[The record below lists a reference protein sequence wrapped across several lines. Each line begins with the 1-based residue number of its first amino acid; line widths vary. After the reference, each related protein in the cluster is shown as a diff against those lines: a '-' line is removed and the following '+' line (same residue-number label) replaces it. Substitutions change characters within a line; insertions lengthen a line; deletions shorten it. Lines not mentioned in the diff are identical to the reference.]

1 MRRRREGDPWEGA
14 VGAIDV
20 WNPDG
25 RYVGTLPPD
34 DPPMPDAF
42 GPDGLAA
49 WIELLITDRL
59 APLSAILGPEWRT
72 TAALLLF
79 LAPSLI
85 RDQVG
90 DGSGKPR
97 LTQQKDDLATV
108 VGAVIGHMSAKRV
121 RLLLAHSTGDSL
133 ALESAIGMAA
143 SLIGLLWNPVP
154 RTCRA

>member
-14 VGAIDV
+14 VGAINV

-72 TAALLLF
+72 THSSASR
-79 LAPSLI
+79 APSIPRPLSDT
-85 RDQVG
+85 R
-90 DGSGKPR
+90 SGR
-97 LTQQKDDLATV
+97 
-108 VGAVIGHMSAKRV
+108 
-121 RLLLAHSTGDSL
+121 
-133 ALESAIGMAA
+133 
-143 SLIGLLWNPVP
+143 
-154 RTCRA
+154 